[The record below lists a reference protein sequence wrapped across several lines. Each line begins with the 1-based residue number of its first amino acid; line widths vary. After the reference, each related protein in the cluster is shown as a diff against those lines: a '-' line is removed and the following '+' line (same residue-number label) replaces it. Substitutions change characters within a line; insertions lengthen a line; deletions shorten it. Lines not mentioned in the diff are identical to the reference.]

1 MVCAMTVLS
10 CPMLI
15 LWHHYPF
22 PAATALSRSYSVV
35 WEPLRMR
42 WFVEGGYL
50 LTN

>member
-1 MVCAMTVLS
+1 
-10 CPMLI
+10 MLI